1 MHPGDSRA
9 VLCTREPDNSLKVRQ
24 LSIDHTI
31 DNEDE
36 QLRLSQLNLDIA
48 GIQQVRGQ
56 RGLAGH
62 PTTRSIGDY
71 NFKGGYRDIEVLR

>member
-1 MHPGDSRA
+1 M
-9 VLCTREPDNSLKVRQ
+9 RQ

-36 QLRLSQLNLDIA
+36 QLRLSQLNLDVA
-48 GIQQVRGQ
+48 GIQQAGGQ
-56 RGLAGH
+56 YGRGLAGH

-71 NFKGGYRDIEVLR
+71 SFKGGYKDIEVLRLVKVSQLNL